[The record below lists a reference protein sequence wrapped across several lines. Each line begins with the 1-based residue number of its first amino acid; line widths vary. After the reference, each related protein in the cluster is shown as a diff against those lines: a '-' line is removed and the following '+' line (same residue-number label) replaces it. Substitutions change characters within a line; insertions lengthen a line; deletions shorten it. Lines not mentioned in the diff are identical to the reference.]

1 MGENPGIKSTIT
13 CLYTCTDP
21 NRFQEP
27 AKVKYSLKTMET
39 LFYKRDIGT
48 EKAFA
53 ELQERFAKHFHEIFL
68 NDLAEK
74 TIVIIPSLTLDSE
87 MLKTVKGV
95 VHYEERLLCL
105 LMLLRMPKTQVIYVT
120 SIPIDNSIIDY
131 YIHLLPGITGYHARQ
146 RLTMLSC
153 FDASRKPLTEKILD
167 RPRLI
172 KRIRDQIKFPEMAHM
187 TCFNVTDL
195 EKQLALMLDIPLYGC
210 DPRLL
215 YLGTKTGSRRI
226 FKNLGIPVPAGIENL
241 QNENEIAAALLQLKK
256 HNPALQRAVVKMN
269 DGFSGE
275 GNAIFYYREIDA
287 ENENAEYIIRD
298 KMPEYLKAVA
308 LNVCYDEYIRKFKTL
323 GGIAEE
329 FVEGHVKKSPSVQ
342 CRINPI
348 GNVDIISTHDQLLGG
363 ESEQVFLGSSFPA
376 NSEYNKDI
384 AVMGKMIANE
394 LKEKGVLG
402 RFSIDFISVKEP
414 GGWKHYAIEINLRK
428 GGTTHPFLMLQFLT
442 GGEFNWHE
450 GVYIMPNGQ
459 PRSYFASDNVV
470 DEKYKRLTPH
480 DLIDIAMC
488 NGILY
493 DGARQSG
500 VMFHMI
506 GALSQYGK
514 LGMVCI
520 GQTVNEAKEFYAK
533 TIKVLEKE
541 CNEPFLNLK

>member
-1 MGENPGIKSTIT
+1 
-13 CLYTCTDP
+13 
-21 NRFQEP
+21 
-27 AKVKYSLKTMET
+27 MET
-39 LFYKRDIGT
+39 LNFQSNTDTDR
-48 EKAFA
+48 AFTM
-53 ELQERFAKHFHEIFL
+53 LQERFTKHFHEIFL

-87 MLKTVKGV
+87 MLKAIKGV

-105 LMLLRMPKTQVIYVT
+105 LMLLRMPRTQVIYVT
-120 SIPIDNSIIDY
+120 SIPIDNNIIDY
-131 YIHLLPGITGYHARQ
+131 YIHLLPGITGNHARQ
-146 RLTMLSC
+146 RLTILSC
-153 FDASRKPLTEKILD
+153 YDASRKPLTEKILA

-172 KRIRDQIKFPEMAHM
+172 KRIREQIKFPEMAHM
-187 TCFNVTDL
+187 ACFNVTNL
-195 EKQLALMLDIPLYGC
+195 EKQLALKLDIPIYGC

-226 FKNLGIPVPAGIENL
+226 FKKVGIPVPFGIENL
-241 QNENEIAAALLQLKK
+241 QNEDEIAAALCVLKK
-256 HNPALQRAVVKMN
+256 NNPALQKAVVKMN

-275 GNAIFYYREIDA
+275 GNAIFYYKEIDGK
-287 ENENAEYIIRD
+287 NDYNEYIIRH

-308 LNVCYDEYIRKFKTL
+308 LNVSYEEYIQKFKTL
-323 GGIAEE
+323 GGIVEE
-329 FVEGHVKKSPSVQ
+329 FVNGEYKKSPSVQ

-348 GNVDIISTHDQLLGG
+348 GKVDIISTHDQFLGG
-363 ESEQVFLGSSFPA
+363 ESDQVFLGASFPA
-376 NSEYNKDI
+376 SNEYHKDI
-384 AVMGKMIANE
+384 AVMGKMIAEE
-394 LKEKGVLG
+394 LQAEGVLG

-414 GGWKHYAIEINLRK
+414 LGWKHYAIEINLRK

-450 GVYIMPNGQ
+450 GVYTMPNGQ
-459 PRSYFASDNVV
+459 QRSYFASDNVI
-470 DEKYKRLTPH
+470 DEKYKGLTPH

-493 DGARQSG
+493 DGAKQTG

-520 GQTVNEAKEFYAK
+520 GQTVNEAEELYAK
-533 TIKVLEKE
+533 TIEVLDKE
-541 CNEPFLNLK
+541 CNEL

>member
-1 MGENPGIKSTIT
+1 
-13 CLYTCTDP
+13 
-21 NRFQEP
+21 
-27 AKVKYSLKTMET
+27 MET
-39 LFYKRDIGT
+39 LNFQSNTDTDR
-48 EKAFA
+48 AFTM
-53 ELQERFAKHFHEIFL
+53 LQERFTKHFPEIFL

-87 MLKTVKGV
+87 MLKAIKGV

-105 LMLLRMPKTQVIYVT
+105 LMLLRMPRTQVIYVT
-120 SIPIDNSIIDY
+120 SIPIDNNIIDY
-131 YIHLLPGITGYHARQ
+131 YIHLLPGITGNHARQ
-146 RLTMLSC
+146 RLTILSC
-153 FDASRKPLTEKILD
+153 YDASRKPLTEKILA

-172 KRIRDQIKFPEMAHM
+172 KRIREQIKFPEMAHM
-187 TCFNVTDL
+187 ACFNVTNL
-195 EKQLALMLDIPLYGC
+195 EKQLALKLDIPIYGC

-226 FKNLGIPVPAGIENL
+226 FKKVGIPVPFGIENL
-241 QNENEIAAALLQLKK
+241 QNEDEIAAALCVLKK
-256 HNPALQRAVVKMN
+256 NNPALQKAVVKMN

-275 GNAIFYYREIDA
+275 GNAIFYYKEIDGK
-287 ENENAEYIIRD
+287 NDYDEYIIRH

-308 LNVCYDEYIRKFKTL
+308 LNVSYEEYIQKFRTL
-323 GGIAEE
+323 GGIVEE
-329 FVEGHVKKSPSVQ
+329 FVNGEYKKSPSVQ

-348 GNVDIISTHDQLLGG
+348 GKVDIISTHDQFLGG
-363 ESEQVFLGSSFPA
+363 ESDQVFLGASFPA
-376 NSEYNKDI
+376 SNEYHKDI
-384 AVMGKMIANE
+384 AVMGKMIAEE
-394 LKEKGVLG
+394 LQAEGVLG

-414 GGWKHYAIEINLRK
+414 LGWKHYAIEINLRK

-450 GVYIMPNGQ
+450 GVYTMPNGQ
-459 PRSYFASDNVV
+459 QRSYFASDNVI
-470 DEKYKRLTPH
+470 DEKYKGLTPH

-493 DGARQSG
+493 DGAKQTG

-520 GQTVNEAKEFYAK
+520 GQTVNEAEELYAK
-533 TIKVLEKE
+533 TIEVLDKE
-541 CNEPFLNLK
+541 CNEL